1 MRAFLISVA
10 AAILTSTASGAI
22 LDRVAV
28 TVGRQVI
35 AESDVVR
42 DVRVAAF
49 LDHKPVDLSGAQ
61 KRKAAERLID
71 QLLILQEALF
81 SRMPLPSKA
90 DMAPLLA
97 PLKAEYGTSYAAAL
111 EKYQISEDDLVDHLL
126 DGMRALRYT
135 ELRFKPEVQ
144 FSDADLRVLYATL
157 VAQWKDRGEPQIP
170 DFESSRPQLEKLLT
184 DQKTNQAL
192 DRWLATQRAEAR
204 IEYRD
209 EVFQ

>member
-1 MRAFLISVA
+1 MRQLLIVIVA
-10 AAILTSTASGAI
+10 CAGSAAV

-35 AESDVVR
+35 AESDVIR

-49 LDHKPVDLSGAQ
+49 LDHRPVDLSGAQ
-61 KRKAAERLID
+61 KRKAAERLVD
-71 QLLILQEALF
+71 QLLILQEASF
-81 SRMPLPSKA
+81 SRIPLPSKT
-90 DMAPLLA
+90 DMAPVLA
-97 PLKAEYGTSYAAAL
+97 PIKTEYGSNYAATL
-111 EKYQISEDDLVDHLL
+111 RKYQISEDDLVDHLL
-126 DGMRALRYT
+126 DGMRAMRYT

-144 FSDADLRVLYATL
+144 FSDADLRALYATL
-157 VAQWKDRGEPQIP
+157 VAQWKDRGESAIP
-170 DFESSRPQLEKLLT
+170 DFDSSRAQLEKLLT

-192 DRWLATQRAEAR
+192 DRWLAIQRTETR